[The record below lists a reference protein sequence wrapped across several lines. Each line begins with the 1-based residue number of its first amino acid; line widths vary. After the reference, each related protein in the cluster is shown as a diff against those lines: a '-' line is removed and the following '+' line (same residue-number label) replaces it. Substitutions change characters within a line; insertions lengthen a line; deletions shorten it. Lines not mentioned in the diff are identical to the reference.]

1 MADGYSWSDAREGGT
16 YRLPGPDHLGWWA
29 SVAML
34 LSVLLHVIVF
44 LVLDQ
49 LQIGL
54 GFAEVKET
62 TTAPMNVEQVEVE
75 PMPEETVPPEDV
87 VVPPNDAAALL
98 EEVDLLAKLPKD
110 QEIDIKPDVL
120 APEYA
125 LKMTSPAREGEPSAV
140 ALEAAANM
148 EIEADLPDLGR
159 MEEKL
164 PPAAEGQITVDPG
177 AVQVDDTDL
186 KKFADE
192 LMKKGANG
200 KVRDGALDGMASLD
214 DMLGLPANVLVSK
227 KTMLPSD
234 LLFEFNSSELRE
246 SAKVGLMKL
255 ALLLDRNPGLYCW
268 VEGHTD
274 LIGTDEANLDLS
286 RRRAASVRKYLVDSL
301 RMDGTKIVT
310 RGKGESEPLVA
321 AGTVDEQA
329 MNRRVEIRMRKEP
342 PPAETAAVIPKAVPA
357 PAAADQPPPP
367 KPVLVKP
374 RRALPVEEPPP
385 APPRATPVPEPGP
398 PAVPRAEP
406 VNPDDP
412 IESPPPVAVPRAEAV
427 EE

>member
-1 MADGYSWSDAREGGT
+1 
-16 YRLPGPDHLGWWA
+16 
-29 SVAML
+29 ML
-34 LSVLLHVIVF
+34 CSVLLHVIVF
-44 LVLDQ
+44 LVLDH
-49 LQIGL
+49 LKIGL
-54 GFAEVKET
+54 GFSEVKEM

-75 PMPEETVPPEDV
+75 PMPEESAPPEDV

-125 LKMTSPAREGEPSAV
+125 LKMSSPAREGEPSAV
-140 ALEAAANM
+140 APDMAASM
-148 EIEADLPDLGR
+148 DIEADLPDLGR

-177 AVQVDDTDL
+177 AVQVDDNEL
-186 KKFADE
+186 KKFADD
-192 LMKKGANG
+192 LMRKGANG
-200 KVRDGALDGMASLD
+200 KVRDGALDGMSSLD

-234 LLFEFNSSELRE
+234 LLFEFNSSDLRE

-286 RRRAASVRKYLVDSL
+286 RRRAAAVSEYLVKSL
-301 RMDGTKIVT
+301 RMDGSKIVS
-310 RGKGESEPLVA
+310 RGKGEGEPLVPG
-321 AGTVDEQA
+321 GTVDEQA
-329 MNRRVEIRMRKEP
+329 LNRRVEIRMRKEP
-342 PPAETAAVIPKAVPA
+342 PPAEIAPVPRAVPA
-357 PAAADQPPPP
+357 PAAAEQPPPP

-385 APPRATPVPEPGP
+385 SPPRARPVPEPSV

-406 VNPDDP
+406 VDPDDP
-412 IESPPPVAVPRAEAV
+412 VESPPPVAVPRAEAV
-427 EE
+427 DE